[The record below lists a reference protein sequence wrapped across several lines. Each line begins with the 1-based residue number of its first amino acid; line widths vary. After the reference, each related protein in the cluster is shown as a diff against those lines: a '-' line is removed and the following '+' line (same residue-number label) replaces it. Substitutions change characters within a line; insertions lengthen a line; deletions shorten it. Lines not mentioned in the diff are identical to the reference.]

1 MFDPISLW
9 MQSSVFWIRVFKQQQ
24 DAYWRAVGAVA
35 ATVPHETSADLA
47 REAEAMKSVLA
58 PAEKSAR
65 PVRRKPSAR
74 TTSAREAPSLK
85 SVMASA

>member
-24 DAYWRAVGAVA
+24 DAYFRALGAFA

-47 REAEAMKSVLA
+47 REAEAMKSALT
-58 PAEKSAR
+58 PAEKPAR
-65 PVRRKPSAR
+65 PAQRKVPAR
-74 TTSAREAPSLK
+74 KAEL
-85 SVMASA
+85 ASA